1 MANYTITSIKNGKPT
16 EVKFEYLPELTDEL
30 DELSTV
36 HKELSEF
43 DIYKITLWKIN
54 RYPKIKNTTILKDL
68 NSLRELNRFDEE
80 TTKSILS
87 AMLPIN
93 GIGLAM
99 ASTYLRFAN
108 PKIYPIVD
116 TRALRAAFDYKDVN
130 VYENILS
137 THCGGYKLFEKQI
150 DLYIDYVN
158 KLIDISKTDYHG
170 LKIDFENLDRFLY
183 DIDEKS
189 GFLLS
194 DKEPFD
200 KEKIDKWEK
209 TIIEYGGKIE
219 KQNV

>member
-1 MANYTITSIKNGKPT
+1 MASYTVTGKNGTT
-16 EVKFEYLPELTDEL
+16 EVPFDYLPELTDEL
-30 DELSTV
+30 DKLHNKDLKIS
-36 HKELSEF
+36 
-43 DIYKITLWKIN
+43 DIYTITLWKIY
-54 RYPKIKNTTILKDL
+54 RYPKVNEEIIKEL
-68 NSLRELNRFDEE
+68 NSLRRLKHFNEKRTRAILN
-80 TTKSILS
+80 L
-87 AMLPIN
+87 MLHTQ

-99 ASTYLRFAN
+99 ASTYLRFTN
-108 PKIYPIVD
+108 PKIYPIID
-116 TRALRAAFDYKDVN
+116 TRALRAAFDYERTNDKEKTISDHRKSESL
-130 VYENILS
+130 YEQ
-137 THCGGYKLFEKQI
+137 QI
-150 DLYIDYVN
+150 DLYIKYVN
-158 KLIDISKTDYHG
+158 KLMEFSKTDYHG

>member
-1 MANYTITSIKNGKPT
+1 MANYSVTGKNGT
-16 EVKFEYLPELTDEL
+16 AEVPFSYLPELTDEL
-30 DELSTV
+30 DELSTTC
-36 HKELSEF
+36 KELSEF

-54 RYPKIKNTTILKDL
+54 RYPKIRNTTILKDL
-68 NSLRELNRFDEE
+68 NSLRKLKRFDKE
-80 TTKSILS
+80 TTKSILNIL
-87 AMLPIN
+87 LPIN

-137 THCGGYKLFEKQI
+137 THCGGNKLYEKQI

-183 DIDEKS
+183 EIDDRAKFAL
-189 GFLLS
+189 G
-194 DKEPFD
+194 DKEPFNE
-200 KEKIDKWEK
+200 EKIDNWKR
-209 TIIEYGGKIE
+209 IIREYGGEIE
-219 KQNV
+219 